1 MRKMTFERGGIMSYE
16 ITIPIESER
25 QEEYK
30 DDLILALVNCGYA
43 VWLAPEGGVVYI
55 APDMEVRKQKE
66 EAFR

>member
-1 MRKMTFERGGIMSYE
+1 MSYE

-43 VWLAPEGGVVYI
+43 VWLDPEGSVVYV
-55 APDMEVRKQKE
+55 ASDMDVRKQKE
-66 EAFR
+66 ETFR

>member
-1 MRKMTFERGGIMSYE
+1 MSYE

-43 VWLAPEGGVVYI
+43 VWLEPEGGVVYI
-55 APDMEVRKQKE
+55 APDMEVRKQEE